1 MLSLWAYSL
10 PLSWRFSRASF
21 CSILKVNEFTLAGAV
36 LADSLDR
43 GAGKKETAGSQLTPR
58 LKARHFQKN
67 TIHPQKPE
75 RIQYAQGTLR
85 PCNPRAM
92 ASHCLILVFVKVSS
106 FQMKNKSDTQRAF
119 TLVLADIP
127 KLFLDTKKAWS

>member
-1 MLSLWAYSL
+1 MD
-10 PLSWRFSRASF
+10 
-21 CSILKVNEFTLAGAV
+21 CFTLSGFAMT
-36 LADSLDR
+36 L
-43 GAGKKETAGSQLTPR
+43 Q
-58 LKARHFQKN
+58 N
-67 TIHPQKPE
+67 NPE

-85 PCNPRAM
+85 PCNPRAV

-119 TLVLADIP
+119 TLILADTS